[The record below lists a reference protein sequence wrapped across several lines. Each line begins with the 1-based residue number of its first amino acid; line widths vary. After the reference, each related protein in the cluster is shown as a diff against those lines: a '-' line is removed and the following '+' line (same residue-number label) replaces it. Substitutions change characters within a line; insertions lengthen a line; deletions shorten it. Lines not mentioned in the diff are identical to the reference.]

1 MYENNKFKYLYW
13 EDFEFETDNLEI
25 KKQNKEID
33 IDSLTLKEI
42 KKEK

>member
-1 MYENNKFKYLYW
+1 MHENNKFKYLYW

-25 KKQNKEID
+25 KKQNKEPD